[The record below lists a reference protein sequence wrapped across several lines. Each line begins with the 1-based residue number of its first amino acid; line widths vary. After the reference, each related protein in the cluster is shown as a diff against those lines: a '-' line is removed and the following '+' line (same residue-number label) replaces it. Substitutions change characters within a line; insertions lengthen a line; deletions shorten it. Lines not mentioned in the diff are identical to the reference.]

1 MLEGAGSPRVQLAH
15 TDGGD
20 DGQVVGSEQVV
31 LAQSD
36 EVAEPVRLGGSLVQP
51 GCMLEGARQPGMW
64 LADSVSR
71 SEEMVWPVKIVVQD
85 ANSDGKRVRGPFV
98 KTVNALERAGRSWM
112 KLAHTVVGG
121 EVVADGADGGRA
133 VGEAVA
139 RGEKPGLGASLAN
152 DVEKRPAAEAG
163 GLNTKPGNSRPG
175 RGEASRADEH
185 VASDEAWV
193 GQRADRETRSNLVVG
208 NFYFYSSLF
217 YSLLFCLTRIL
228 CMLMPLPTGVQ
239 SCSDE
244 RSVRNNLLYESS
256 STVAR
261 AGRSDPMHTGK
272 VSLPNRRPLCQ
283 TSILPPFL
291 VIFAALKV

>member
-1 MLEGAGSPRVQLAH
+1 MLEGASCPRVQLAH

-36 EVAEPVRLGGSLVQP
+36 EVAEPVRLGRPLVQPVHVLEGAPAWVQLAETDERATSSVQVVVTDPDGNGGEPERLGGSLVQP

-64 LADSVSR
+64 LADSVGR

-98 KTVNALERAGRSWM
+98 KTVNTLERAGRSWM
-112 KLAHTVVGG
+112 ELAHTVVGG

-139 RGEKPGLGASLAN
+139 RGEEPGLSAPLAN
-152 DVEKRPAAEAG
+152 DMDKRPAAEAG
-163 GLNTKPGNSRPG
+163 GLNTKPGDSRPG

-217 YSLLFCLTRIL
+217 YSRQF
-228 CMLMPLPTGVQ
+228 
-239 SCSDE
+239 
-244 RSVRNNLLYESS
+244 
-256 STVAR
+256 
-261 AGRSDPMHTGK
+261 
-272 VSLPNRRPLCQ
+272 
-283 TSILPPFL
+283 
-291 VIFAALKV
+291 

>member
-51 GCMLEGARQPGMW
+51 GCMLERARQPW
-64 LADSVSR
+64 VRLADSVGR

-85 ANSDGKRVRGPFV
+85 ANSDGKRVGRPFV

-121 EVVADGADGGRA
+121 EVVANGADGGRA

-139 RGEKPGLGASLAN
+139 RGEEPGLGAPLAN
-152 DVEKRPAAEAG
+152 DVDKRPASKAG
-163 GLNTKPGNSRPG
+163 GLNTKPGDSRPG

-193 GQRADRETRSNLVVG
+193 GQRADRETRSNLMEG
-208 NFYFYSSLF
+208 KFYFF
-217 YSLLFCLTRIL
+217 
-228 CMLMPLPTGVQ
+228 
-239 SCSDE
+239 
-244 RSVRNNLLYESS
+244 LLYLC
-256 STVAR
+256 
-261 AGRSDPMHTGK
+261 
-272 VSLPNRRPLCQ
+272 SLQ
-283 TSILPPFL
+283 F
-291 VIFAALKV
+291 